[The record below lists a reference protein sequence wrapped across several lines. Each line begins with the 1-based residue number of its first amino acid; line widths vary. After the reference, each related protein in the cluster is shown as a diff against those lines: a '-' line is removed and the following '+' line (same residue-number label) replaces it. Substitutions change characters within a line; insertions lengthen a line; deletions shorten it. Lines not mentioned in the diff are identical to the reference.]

1 MLKRHDFFHAMGCR
15 LSVHGLEEFYARDYT
30 DAAIDTIFHRVMDGL
45 QPDEKEI
52 CQFKTAMLVELGIM
66 DWEKGWA
73 QQYHYGAL
81 RNNNSRMFST
91 IGPDTGYDSIGDLTT
106 AKNL

>member
-1 MLKRHDFFHAMGCR
+1 
-15 LSVHGLEEFYARDYT
+15 
-30 DAAIDTIFHRVMDGL
+30 
-45 QPDEKEI
+45 
-52 CQFKTAMLVELGIM
+52 MLVELGIM